1 MSAVPSVG
9 TPLGWNAAEP
19 GAVGRN
25 ATKEQIHQTAVQFE
39 ALLAGQIFASMRE
52 SGGGWLGGG
61 EDQAGATMVEFAE
74 QHLAQVLA
82 EQGGFGLAR
91 LIEQGLARNSVPAA
105 GVAPSDGAAPAAG
118 AAQPQKLSDDN
129 SVRS

>member
-1 MSAVPSVG
+1 MSDVPSIG
-9 TPLGWNAAEP
+9 TPLGWSAAGF
-19 GAVGRN
+19 GAVGKN
-25 ATKEQIHQTAVQFE
+25 ATKAQIHETAVQFE

-91 LIEQGLARNSVPAA
+91 LIEQGLAGNSTAKTGSP
-105 GVAPSDGAAPAAG
+105 APAAP
-118 AAQPQKLSDDN
+118 AAQPQKLSDDI
-129 SVRS
+129 STRS